1 MYVNGVQCVKQSE
14 VVVLRLHWKKLFAL
28 SFTVLIIAELLIMSM
43 PTDDNNWSFIL
54 SAITYMIIGSAIV
67 VDLVQS
73 YRQAPKHDENEAGN
87 NQINRSRWSTADRII
102 LVVGG
107 LTAVSGIYKLW
118 LLIAAGH

>member
-1 MYVNGVQCVKQSE
+1 M
-14 VVVLRLHWKKLFAL
+14 RLHWKKLFAL
-28 SFTVLIIAELLIMSM
+28 SFTVLIIAGLLIMSM

-54 SAITYMIIGSAIV
+54 SAISAAIIGCAVV

-73 YRQAPKHDENEAGN
+73 YRQAPKHGENEAGN